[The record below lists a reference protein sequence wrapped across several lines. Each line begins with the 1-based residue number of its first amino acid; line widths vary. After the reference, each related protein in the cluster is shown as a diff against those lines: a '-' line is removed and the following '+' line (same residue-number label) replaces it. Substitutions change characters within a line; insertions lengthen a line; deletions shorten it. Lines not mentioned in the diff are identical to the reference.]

1 MQARKA
7 LLFNKNEP
15 WVKKSGNKDFDV
27 PMGCF
32 DGARVSEIVGTYILS
47 RIINLINKKQI
58 GLDRDD
64 GLGVLRN
71 LLGSEM
77 DWTRKNLIKIFQEWG
92 LSIVYKI
99 NLTSADFSDVR
110 FNVKQET
117 YKPNPTQQR
126 PYIHPQTFKLSTKY
140 T

>member
-77 DWTRKNLIKIFQEWG
+77 DWTRKNHIKIFQEWG

-99 NLTSADFSDVR
+99 NLTSVDFSDVR
-110 FNVKQET
+110 FTVKQET

>member
-92 LSIVYKI
+92 LSIV
-99 NLTSADFSDVR
+99 
-110 FNVKQET
+110 
-117 YKPNPTQQR
+117 
-126 PYIHPQTFKLSTKY
+126 
-140 T
+140 